1 MPMTNMIAYIAFT
14 ASATV
19 VTCVAMW
26 MIVQLTKINYL
37 KEKNKGVKHVQ

>member
-1 MPMTNMIAYIAFT
+1 MSTNSMIAYIAFA

-19 VTCVAMW
+19 IACVAMW
-26 MIVQLTKINYL
+26 MIVQLTKIDYL